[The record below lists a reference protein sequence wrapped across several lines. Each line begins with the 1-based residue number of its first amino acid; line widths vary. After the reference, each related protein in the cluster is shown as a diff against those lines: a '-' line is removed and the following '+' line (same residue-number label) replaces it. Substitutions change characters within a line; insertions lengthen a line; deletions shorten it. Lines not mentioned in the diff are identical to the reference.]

1 MQALGS
7 GEAGFKSRLCCV
19 ASVNDYPDYLITKT
33 LGLSSHLLVGVIIV
47 LCSK

>member
-19 ASVNDYPDYLITKT
+19 ASVNDYPLWVLVLI
-33 LGLSSHLLVGVIIV
+33 S
-47 LCSK
+47 